1 MRALAVFHCVTP
13 MKIWDSMEQ
22 KTNKGSMEHKTK
34 QNKGSMEL
42 QRPNPKIRTDNNY
55 RTYCLAPQAAD
66 PLPPLRCV

>member
-34 QNKGSMEL
+34 TKQGQYGTSKAESENQN
-42 QRPNPKIRTDNNY
+42 R
-55 RTYCLAPQAAD
+55 
-66 PLPPLRCV
+66 